1 MKKLLCIL
9 LILSIL
15 FSVPVYASEKG
26 EEECVLAQRPQL
38 DAPLTMDRIK
48 DRSFSKRGAAE
59 DNLIFPG
66 PYVWDA
72 AMSTY
77 GKINLTFG
85 AHFTGKVN
93 QYYCM
98 MIYKGSQP
106 VGEPV
111 ATDYS
116 NFYMPSGYGTV
127 YLEWDKEYASP
138 GQYTVV
144 SFTANL
150 KGNTLEP
157 IDDTASIAHFY
168 LYDSPVYPERTFPVN
183 WETGESMEDKI
194 RLAYGET
201 TVLAAGR
208 YPQISA
214 AGSSVSFTCDFIQ
227 CIEAGGLFFV
237 TPKEYGSDYFRFSYF
252 HNYWQEFPV
261 EVCITDRGHSNIAS
275 YSAGTPTESML
286 GYNLHICGLCGM
298 MTTEKLPTLEDVF
311 NKFRDIP
318 ADSWYLSDVRQA
330 VALNLFNGV
339 SETQFGPTR
348 SMTRAMLVT
357 VLWRYEGEPNSSPSI
372 FTDVASG
379 AWYKD
384 AVDWASEQEIV
395 NGVGKGKFNPDGTI
409 TREQLATILYR
420 YAQKKGMLADI
431 TGDISTF
438 PDGSSVSSWAET
450 GLSWALGHGLINGVA
465 KNGTTFLNPEGNAT
479 RAQVSAILVR
489 FIDKLATQTPALPDL
504 TDAIDGGIVNPY
516 QSGSVRLHW
525 GLYESGVLRF
535 GIEGASGIYVNKEE
549 LPWTKY
555 TDQIRRVEIL
565 NSVESVNAD
574 MFSEYPNLE
583 SVSLAE
589 SVWLIGEFA
598 FQNCPKLKDVQLSD
612 KITFINRYAFAGCTA
627 LEEIR
632 LPKALTEMSYSVF
645 RDCTSLQAVEFGSN
659 IRKIGD
665 SCFYN
670 CTALEEIVLPD
681 SIRGKADL
689 GSAMF
694 SYCTSLKKV
703 VMPIG
708 LEKVDG
714 WMFYGCTGLEEVEL
728 PYAATEIGDSV
739 FYNCSSLEQVVL
751 PFLLKKMQSGQFVG
765 CTALKEVYALNT
777 TLEVF
782 YVGSGEALYPFGDP
796 GKVTVY
802 GIAGT
807 DIQTL
812 ANKHGYTFCNIAAG

>member
-15 FSVPVYASEKG
+15 CSVPVCATENGQK
-26 EEECVLAQRPQL
+26 ECVLSQGPQL

-48 DRSFSKRGAAE
+48 DRAFSKRGAAE

-66 PYVWDA
+66 PYVWNA
-72 AMSTY
+72 AKDTY
-77 GKINLTFG
+77 GKIYLNFG
-85 AHFTGKVN
+85 AHFTGKAN

-98 MIYKGSQP
+98 MIYKGSEP

-111 ATDYS
+111 ATDFS

-127 YLEWDKEYASP
+127 SLAWDKEYAPP

-150 KGNTLEP
+150 NGQTLEP
-157 IDDTASIAHFY
+157 IDDTASMAHFY
-168 LYDSPVYPERTFPVN
+168 LYDNPVYPERSFLIN

-208 YPQISA
+208 YPEVST
-214 AGSSVSFTCDFIQ
+214 AGSSVSFACDFIQ
-227 CIEAGGLFFV
+227 CAEAGGLFFV
-237 TPKEYGSDYFRFSYF
+237 TPKEYGSDYFRFYYL
-252 HNYWQEFPV
+252 HNWQEFPV

-275 YSAGTPTESML
+275 YSAGTPTEDML
-286 GYNLHICGLCGM
+286 GYNLHICGRCGM
-298 MTTEKLPTLEDVF
+298 MTTEKIPTLEDVF
-311 NKFRDIP
+311 NKFQDIP
-318 ADSWYLSDVRQA
+318 ADSWYLSDVREA
-330 VALNLFNGV
+330 VSLNLFKGV
-339 SETQFGPTR
+339 SETQFGPDR

-357 VLWRYEGEPNSSPSI
+357 VLWRYEGEPDSSSSN
-372 FTDVASG
+372 FTDVAPG

-420 YAQKKGMLADI
+420 YAQKKGMLTDI
-431 TGDISTF
+431 TGDISPF

-450 GLSWALGHGLINGVA
+450 GLSWALGHGLINGVS
-465 KNGTTFLNPEGNAT
+465 KNGTIYLKPEGNAT

-489 FIDKLATQTPALPDL
+489 FIDKLAAQAPSLPDL
-504 TDAIDGGIVNPY
+504 TDAVDGGIVNPY

-525 GLYESGVLRF
+525 GLYESDVLRF
-535 GIEGASGIYVNKEE
+535 GIEGANGIYVNKED
-549 LPWTKY
+549 LPWTEY
-555 TDQIRRVEIL
+555 ADQIRKVEVL
-565 NSVESVNAD
+565 NSVELINAS
-574 MFSEYPNLE
+574 MFSDYPNLE
-583 SVSLAE
+583 SVILAE
-589 SVWLIGEFA
+589 SVWLVDEFA
-598 FQNCPKLKDVQLSD
+598 FQNCPKLKEVHLSD
-612 KITFINRYAFAGCTA
+612 NITFINRCAFEGCTA
-627 LEEIR
+627 MEEIR
-632 LPKALTEMSYSVF
+632 LPKALTEMSYGIF
-645 RDCTSLQAVEFGSN
+645 RNCTSLQAVTFGSN

-681 SIRGKADL
+681 SIRGSADL
-689 GSAMF
+689 GSSMF

-714 WMFYGCTGLEEVEL
+714 WMFYGCTSLQEVEL
-728 PYAATEIGDSV
+728 PYAATEFGDSI

-751 PFLLKKMQSGQFVG
+751 PFFLKKMSSGQFVG
-765 CTALKEVYALNT
+765 CTSLKEVYALST
-777 TLEVF
+777 TLEIF

-796 GKVTVY
+796 GRVTVY

-807 DIQTL
+807 DIQDL
-812 ANKHGYTFCNIAAG
+812 ANKHGYTFCSITAN